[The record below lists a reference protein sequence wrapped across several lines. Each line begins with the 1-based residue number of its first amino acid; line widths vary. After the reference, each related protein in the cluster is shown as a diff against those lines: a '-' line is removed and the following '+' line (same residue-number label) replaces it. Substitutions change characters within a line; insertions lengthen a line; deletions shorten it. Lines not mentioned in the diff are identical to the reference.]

1 MRAATA
7 VPHDW
12 HACYSATYRRYR
24 YTIYNGQTPNLFLMP
39 WSWHRYQRR
48 LDEHAMKSVLQ
59 TMLGHHDFSAY
70 QRAGSTRSHART
82 TLQEVGVDRDGDLL
96 TVEVQATGFLYGMVR
111 LLMGQLVAVG
121 EGRLSPAG
129 CLERWRTR
137 RARRR
142 SPPGALPAARGLS
155 ADPLPNKQVVRWP
168 TAVSTGGFGFTDQW
182 MGPDRHPPD
191 QESSPVGRRLQPS
204 NPLIDQIPDTGSGR
218 SGGKVT
224 EVCRSRAL
232 VVCEAS
238 ASISRLGLGR
248 SSTRRHE
255 QDTSTFH

>member
-48 LDEHAMKSVLQ
+48 LDEHAMESVLQ
-59 TMLGHHDFSAY
+59 AMLGHHDFSAY

-111 LLMGQLVAVG
+111 LLMGQLVAIG
-121 EGRLSPAG
+121 EGRLS
-129 CLERWRTR
+129 LEAFQRRWRSQAR
-137 RARRR
+137 EEVKEAAPPQGLCLLRVGYPSEVFPRAAWYDGQPRYLLE
-142 SPPGALPAARGLS
+142 SSDAPPAA
-155 ADPLPNKQVVRWP
+155 
-168 TAVSTGGFGFTDQW
+168 
-182 MGPDRHPPD
+182 PD
-191 QESSPVGRRLQPS
+191 
-204 NPLIDQIPDTGSGR
+204 
-218 SGGKVT
+218 
-224 EVCRSRAL
+224 
-232 VVCEAS
+232 
-238 ASISRLGLGR
+238 
-248 SSTRRHE
+248 
-255 QDTSTFH
+255 